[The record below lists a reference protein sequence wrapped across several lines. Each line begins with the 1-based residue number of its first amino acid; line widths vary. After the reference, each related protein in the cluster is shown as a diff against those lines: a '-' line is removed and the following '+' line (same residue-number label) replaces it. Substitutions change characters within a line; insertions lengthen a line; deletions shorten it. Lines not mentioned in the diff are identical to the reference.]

1 MSAQQPPDGLPLPH
15 LIDTLARLEQ
25 AVGQRVREHHDELAR
40 RALDEGKAADFDAGG
55 QRSWPAKRE
64 WRQRARR
71 AARLRAGASADT
83 RFLAR

>member
-1 MSAQQPPDGLPLPH
+1 MSVQQPPDGLPLPY
-15 LIDTLARLEQ
+15 LIDARARLEQ
-25 AVGQRVREHHDELAR
+25 AVGQRVREHDDELAR

-64 WRQRARR
+64 ERQLARR
-71 AARLRAGASADT
+71 AARLRAGASTDP